1 VAVILGEPGSE
12 DLAACLEHALVR
24 LMPAAI
30 QVELGIVP
38 HVRVGKTGGTYIP
51 LLAALLLIAGHPRLY
66 SPWMTRN
73 PNGGPRGYPGDL
85 LVKVRPLVSRR
96 HSSVQIAANLVEAP
110 PDFAPARRPTRG
122 KRSAQP
128 RCVISYCAA

>member
-1 VAVILGEPGSE
+1 LTPSSSESERGRCLVVATSACVAVILGEPGSE
-12 DLAACLEHALVR
+12 DLAASLEHALVR

-30 QVELGIVP
+30 RVELGIMP
-38 HVRVGKTGGTYIP
+38 HARVGKTGGTYIP

-85 LVKVRPLVSRR
+85 PVKVRPLVR
-96 HSSVQIAANLVEAP
+96 
-110 PDFAPARRPTRG
+110 
-122 KRSAQP
+122 
-128 RCVISYCAA
+128 